1 MCSLTQQAC
10 NVMKY
15 QAAIFDMDGLLLDTE
30 RVCMRIFQEAC
41 EVQNLR
47 FMKMFTYR
55 SLAAMR
61 QELRRF
67 SAKPTA
73 RI

>member
-1 MCSLTQQAC
+1 
-10 NVMKY
+10 
-15 QAAIFDMDGLLLDTE
+15 
-30 RVCMRIFQEAC
+30 
-41 EVQNLR
+41 
-47 FMKMFTYR
+47 
-55 SLAAMR
+55 